1 MSSLLFRYL
10 LLRSYICINILY
22 EACITQWLATF
33 QRSRNEFKEN
43 SVHKR
48 AQRAT
53 RNLYLSNHWPNGQ
66 SVDHTNK
73 PGHNFG
79 WPLRSISPTRWVKYW
94 GVCAAALSRAYVT
107 SSSFHSALFCA
118 ANRLVLGN
126 CCRSLGTVRRRKG
139 SYICL
144 FRSARLFDCSTSFVT
159 CAGFFCIREAWNV
172 RFKK

>member
-1 MSSLLFRYL
+1 MYTETIRLIRDREKGGKGYGGG
-10 LLRSYICINILY
+10 R
-22 EACITQWLATF
+22 
-33 QRSRNEFKEN
+33 RRGGGEF
-43 SVHKR
+43 
-48 AQRAT
+48 
-53 RNLYLSNHWPNGQ
+53 
-66 SVDHTNK
+66 
-73 PGHNFG
+73 
-79 WPLRSISPTRWVKYW
+79 SPTRWVKYW

-159 CAGFFCIREAWNV
+159 CAGFFCIREA
-172 RFKK
+172 